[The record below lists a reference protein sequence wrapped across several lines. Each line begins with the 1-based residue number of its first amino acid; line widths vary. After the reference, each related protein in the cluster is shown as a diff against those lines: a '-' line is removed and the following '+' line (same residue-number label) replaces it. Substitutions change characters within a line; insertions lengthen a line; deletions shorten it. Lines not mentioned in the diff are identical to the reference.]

1 MGYYIDFVFDAER
14 VHTHE
19 DVVELFMNK
28 GATLFDAYN
37 NDDTIPGGRP
47 QNHIMILHDKISFPI
62 IVYKKEADSLK
73 GNWAHTRMSWGNSYD
88 FQQAMEAIISLAD
101 SMGCRVYDGQVEEF
115 VSMDNLEKVMESY
128 FGGASWVRKNI
139 GTVQSK

>member
-1 MGYYIDFVFDAER
+1 MGYYIDFVFDGNQ
-14 VHTHE
+14 VTKFE
-19 DVVELFMNK
+19 DVLELFMNQ

-47 QNHIMILHDKISFPI
+47 QNHIMMLHNKISFPI
-62 IVYKKEADSLK
+62 TVFKKEADSPK
-73 GNWAHTRMSWGNSYD
+73 GNWAHTRMSWGTSYD

-101 SMGCRVYDGQVEEF
+101 SMGCRVYDGQIEGF
-115 VSMDNLEKVMESY
+115 VSMDNLEKVIESY

-139 GTVQSK
+139 GTVHSG